1 MTSPPDTST
10 SGRKAES
17 LTQIVTQA
25 GFSIKTDH
33 ECDRIGPLNI
43 VTISR
48 DGKRTR
54 RKARGYE
61 EALMA
66 AASARGVLFYED

>member
-1 MTSPPDTST
+1 MTSQITST
-10 SGRKAES
+10 IERKAKS
-17 LTQIVTQA
+17 LTQIVTES

-43 VTISR
+43 VTISL

-66 AASARGVLFYED
+66 AATARGVFFYDN